1 MRVFIAEKPSM
12 AREIASCLPK
22 PCATKD
28 GYIETGAGIVTWCFG
43 HILRQAE
50 PDEYNEKFKKWNA
63 IDLPIIPE
71 IWKLIV
77 SKSCKKQF
85 SVLKSLICKADEII
99 HAGDPDREGQLL
111 VDEVIEYLGC
121 KKPVKRLLLQA
132 LDEKSINKALG
143 DIRDNN
149 KYKNL
154 KFSALARSR
163 ADWLVGMNLSRAFT
177 LAAKKSGHSNTF
189 PVGRVKTPTIAL
201 VVRREREIEKF
212 KALDYYSIT
221 AKFKHQASEIS
232 FPAKWQPLENQAGL
246 DSEGRLISGE
256 IAADIKGKLFSGIN
270 EKARVTFCQSTDEK
284 EQPPLPFSL
293 SALQIIAGKKYGY
306 DPQTVLDTSQAL
318 YEKKL
323 TTYPR
328 SDCEYLPENLL
339 TDAEHILLNLAHLKN
354 TNTELAAWATNG
366 TSVHIKSR
374 AWNDSKITA
383 HHAIIPTITSC
394 NFGGL
399 SDTEK
404 DIYFLIAQSFVAQF
418 YSPYFY
424 KKTVSEISYAGE
436 YFQATGKTVLKL
448 GWKALYLKD
457 QKEDQAE
464 AGDAILLPPDLKAGD
479 ELIFENATA
488 DKKATKPPGRYTASG
503 LLAAMK
509 SIHSHVKNPD
519 LKKRLKDAAGIGTEA
534 TRAGIIKEIITKG
547 FLKET
552 KNHLMP
558 TAAAYVLIDSLPDDL
573 TYPDTTALWEMN
585 FDRIVEGNYSLDTFL
600 QEQTIFVTN
609 LCQLAASSNIKNN
622 SAMYCPKC
630 KAGNLIKR
638 TYKKNGKN
646 TTFWGCNR
654 YPDCRAT
661 YDDKNNAPQI

>member
-1 MRVFIAEKPSM
+1 MRLFIAEKPSM
-12 AREIASCLPK
+12 AREIAGCLPK
-22 PCATKD
+22 PCVIKD

-43 HILRQAE
+43 HVLRQAE
-50 PDEYNEKFKKWNA
+50 PDEYNEKYKKWNV
-63 IDLPIIPE
+63 IDLPIIPDK
-71 IWKLIV
+71 WLLIV

-85 SVLKSLICKADEII
+85 GVLKSLIGKTDEII

-132 LDEKSINKALG
+132 LDEKSINKSLG
-143 DIRDNN
+143 DIRDNS

-154 KFSALARSR
+154 KYSALARSR

-177 LAAKKSGHSNTF
+177 LAAKKAGHSNTF

-201 VVRREREIEKF
+201 VVRRERELEKF
-212 KALDYYSIT
+212 KAVDYYSIT
-221 AKFKHQASEIS
+221 AQFKHPASEMS
-232 FPAKWQPLENQAGL
+232 FLAKWQPIENQAGL

-256 IAADIKGKLFSGIN
+256 IAADIKGKLFSSISD
-270 EKARVTFCQSTDEK
+270 KARVTSCQSTDEK

-293 SALQIIAGKKYGY
+293 SALQIFAGKKYGY
-306 DPQTVLDTSQAL
+306 DPQTVLDTAQAL

-328 SDCEYLPENLL
+328 SDCEYLPENLF
-339 TDAEHILLNLAHLKN
+339 TDAEHILRNLTHFKN
-354 TNTELAAWATNG
+354 TNTDLATWSISGA
-366 TSVHIKSR
+366 SVHVKSR

-383 HHAIIPTITSC
+383 HHAIIPTIISC
-394 NFGGL
+394 DFDKL

-404 DIYFLIAQSFVAQF
+404 DIYFLIAQSFLAQF
-418 YSPYFY
+418 YAPFFY
-424 KKTVSEISYAGE
+424 KKTVSEISCAGE
-436 YFQATGKTVLKL
+436 NFRVTGKIVLRL

-457 QKEDQAE
+457 KDDDEAEDAV
-464 AGDAILLPPDLKAGD
+464 LLPSDLKAGD
-479 ELIFENATA
+479 ALVFENATA
-488 DKKATKPPGRYTASG
+488 DKKATKPPSRYTASG

-547 FLKET
+547 FLKEN
-552 KNHLMP
+552 KKHLIP
-558 TAAAYVLIDSLPDDL
+558 TEAACVLIDSLPDDL

-600 QEQTIFVTN
+600 QEQTVFVTN
-609 LCQLAASSNIKNN
+609 LCKLAASSNITNN

-630 KAGNLIKR
+630 KEGNLIKR
-638 TYKKNGKN
+638 TYKRNGKN
-646 TTFWGCNR
+646 TMFWGCNR